1 MKVLIVEDNP
11 INAEMVRLAL
21 EKEHYEPIIAHDGE
35 EGLAQ
40 LEAHPDVA
48 LVITDVMMPTVNGLE
63 MLTRIRRR
71 PEWQTLPVILA
82 TSLADEATVRQAARL
97 HCKHFIVKP
106 FTVRLLLQSVHD
118 AIEQRDAILQDK
130 TQVMARIGIDADGY
144 QRLALAFASFVHD
157 CVASFGGLCER
168 EQLAEL
174 DATIRRDLVALEENA
189 TLLGAERIAN
199 LLVILGLPGGTPP
212 ADKIREACKAILTEL
227 RLLEQALP
235 SPAAKVVEGE
245 TPEAAAKPAA

>member
-21 EKEHYEPIIAHDGE
+21 EKEHYEPIVAHDGE

-48 LVITDVMMPTVNGLE
+48 LVITDVMMPSVNGLE
-63 MLTRIRRR
+63 MLARIRRR
-71 PEWQTLPVILA
+71 PEWRNLPVVLA

-106 FTVRLLLQSVHD
+106 FTVRLLLQSVHE
-118 AIEQRDAILQDK
+118 AIGQRDAILQDK
-130 TQVMARIGIDADGY
+130 MQVMARIGIDADGY

-157 CVASFGGLCER
+157 RVASFRELCER
-168 EQLAEL
+168 EQIAEL

-189 TLLGAERIAN
+189 TLLGAERIGN
-199 LLVILGLPGGTPP
+199 LLVTLGLPAGTPP
-212 ADKIREACKAILTEL
+212 ADKIGEACKAILTEL

-235 SPAAKVVEGE
+235 SLPVPPVDGAESAAAAEPAA
-245 TPEAAAKPAA
+245 